1 MENDMRKKAVIGS
14 LIKDN
19 TLDWKNI
26 ANKEIEDNKSLR
38 DKIDHLEKK
47 ISYNDEIRK
56 FC

>member
-38 DKIDHLEKK
+38 DKIDHLEKN
-47 ISYNDEIRK
+47 ILQ
-56 FC
+56 